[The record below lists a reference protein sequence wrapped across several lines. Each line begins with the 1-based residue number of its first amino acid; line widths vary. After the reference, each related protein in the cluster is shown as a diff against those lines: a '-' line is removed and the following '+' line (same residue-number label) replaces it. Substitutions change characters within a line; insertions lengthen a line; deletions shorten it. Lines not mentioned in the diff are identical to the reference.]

1 MNRLLSNL
9 IQKRVGDMARSLL
22 TEDYRIM
29 TKVKLPT
36 SYFVKLRH
44 KSNGNLIT
52 IIGSYQNGVIK
63 LMRNGRERHRE
74 QVSE

>member
-1 MNRLLSNL
+1 MTDRTKLV
-9 IQKRVGDMARSLL
+9 QRRVGDMAHSLL

-29 TKVKLPT
+29 VNVTLPG

-52 IIGSYQNGVIK
+52 IIGSYTTGLIR
-63 LMRNGRERHRE
+63 LMRNGKERHRE
-74 QVSE
+74 TI